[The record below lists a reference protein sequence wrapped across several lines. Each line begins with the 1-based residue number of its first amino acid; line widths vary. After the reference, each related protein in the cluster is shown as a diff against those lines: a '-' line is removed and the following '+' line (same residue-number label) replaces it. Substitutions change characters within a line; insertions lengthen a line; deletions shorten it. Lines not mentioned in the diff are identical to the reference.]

1 MRKGLIYVAGAA
13 ITAIAGIAL
22 SQPASAVPVAANGSF
37 TFTPISV
44 TPGVQA
50 FVTVN
55 TTPAGCTNIGGCITA
70 TTTAKTEPGQG
81 TNPGALT
88 VDSVTPNLNL
98 AIATGNPVTIS
109 GASIPLASDLTTQP
123 ISLTL
128 TVAGQVFTFTSETTT
143 VRSPTGTLGGTI
155 SETYTG
161 TLTASAGSVFI
172 LGAPVTWSEACTQ
185 AGLGAQIN
193 CANSVLALGTA
204 VPVPEPASLAIL
216 GASLL
221 GFGALSRR
229 RFKA

>member
-37 TFTPISV
+37 TFTPSS
-44 TPGVQA
+44 G

-143 VRSPTGTLGGTI
+143 VRSPTGTLGGTLA
-155 SETYTG
+155 ETYIG

-172 LGAPVTWSEACTQ
+172 LGAPVTWTEGCTQ
-185 AGLGAQIN
+185 AGVGAQIT
-193 CANSVLALGTA
+193 CANSVVTFGTA

-221 GFGALSRR
+221 GFGALGRR